1 MGGGMRYNMK
11 ISTEINSA
19 ARIVGEQKAI
29 ELYGKAGFDC
39 WDFSMFKMC
48 LWDWGKNCPVESDH
62 PLKGAN
68 YLAFARELRKIG
80 EDMGME
86 CNQSHAPFTSFKP
99 QVRSMLKR
107 AIECTAEAGGK
118 ICVIHPDN
126 NSSPEV
132 NAEFYFELL
141 PFAKE
146 CGVKIA
152 TENMWNWTRENGL
165 NQAVKAACSH
175 HDDFVAHLDA
185 VNDGFFTAC
194 LDIGHAEMKGLD
206 TDAPTMIRALGS
218 RLGALHIHDN
228 DCWRDLHQIPFAGSI
243 DWNAVVKALK
253 DVDYKGEFTLEADTY
268 LQAFNAENI
277 EEGIKNMADAAR
289 KLVCMFENA

>member
-1 MGGGMRYNMK
+1 MMK

-19 ARIVGEQKAI
+19 AKIVGEQKAI

-39 WDFSMFKMC
+39 WDFSMFRMC
-48 LWDWGKNCPVESDH
+48 LWDWGKNCPVDNDH
-62 PLKGAN
+62 PLKGSN
-68 YLAFARELRKIG
+68 YLAFARELKKIG
-80 EDMGME
+80 EDFGME
-86 CNQSHAPFTSFKP
+86 CNQSHAPFPSFKP

-165 NQAVKAACSH
+165 NQAAPAACSH

-206 TDAPTMIRALGS
+206 TDAPTMIRAIGS